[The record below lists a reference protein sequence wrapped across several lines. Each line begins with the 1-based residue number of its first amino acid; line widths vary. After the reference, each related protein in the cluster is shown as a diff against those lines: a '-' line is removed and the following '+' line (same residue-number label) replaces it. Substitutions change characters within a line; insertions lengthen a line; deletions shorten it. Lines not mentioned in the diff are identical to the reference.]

1 MKWYVFLFIL
11 SLSLSLSHLHF
22 SQIQLGGGGSGA
34 LVFRCSVKGFSFA
47 AKIMRTNAQPEEV
60 QPLVSEISI
69 MMQLK
74 HDNIVRIKLSLS
86 LSH

>member
-1 MKWYVFLFIL
+1 MCFYLFSL
-11 SLSLSLSHLHF
+11 SLSLSLVNTIS
-22 SQIQLGGGGSGA
+22 IQLGGGGSGA